1 MKKIINKVTYNTDTS
16 NELGAIN
23 SGEFGDSA
31 GYEERLY
38 QTKKEECFLY
48 GVGGSESKYPEPSI
62 TVITAKEAKEWLNE
76 NKANLVK
83 V

>member
-16 NELGAIN
+16 NELGAVN
-23 SGEFGDSA
+23 FGEFGDSA

-38 QTKKEECFLY
+38 QTKKEDFFLY
-48 GVGGSESKYPEPSI
+48 GNGGADSKYTEETIAPI
-62 TVITAKEAKEWLNE
+62 TEKEAKEWQ
-76 NKANLVK
+76 KANKKSLIK